1 MKKSMIVVLCIAL
14 LALNALVV
22 AANVSPYISMKS
34 VNRRPTVSNQPSGCN
49 IQITVNSADLYFLGK
64 ARKECVDKNQH
75 NIRCQNTCFDQ
86 IKLMIATS
94 AGRSSHSYARAGC
107 NDIDPVLYSK
117 ATVSQCHFIA
127 SNGCVT
133 ENPNN
138 EFCRKKCVQKAY
150 NGCRQQ
156 RARTY
161 AV

>member
-1 MKKSMIVVLCIAL
+1 MKKSMIVMLCIAL
-14 LALNALVV
+14 LALNAVVV

-34 VNRRPTVSNQPSGCN
+34 VNRRPTVQNQVTGCT
-49 IQITVNSADLYFLGK
+49 IQIDANPADIYFLGK
-64 ARKECVDKNQH
+64 ARKECVDKNPH
-75 NIRCQNTCFDQ
+75 NVRCQNTCFSQ
-86 IKLMIATS
+86 VKLLTMTS
-94 AGRSSHSYARAGC
+94 TGRSSSSYARAGC
-107 NDIDPVLYSK
+107 NDIDPVIYSQ

-156 RARTY
+156 RTRTY